1 VNERSQDWQL
11 TDGRV
16 PHGDCSIDLA
26 EGHCSTWEQLDRW
39 IINRIGEASGEDG
52 SAEDK
57 TLHNHYLSFSRWPSK
72 PAPSGARYESKN
84 TTFRLKFY
92 FLAG

>member
-1 VNERSQDWQL
+1 MLQL
-11 TDGRV
+11 PFRRYRL
-16 PHGDCSIDLA
+16 PRHGDCSIDLA

-39 IINRIGEASGEDG
+39 IINPIGEASGEDG

-72 PAPSGARYESKN
+72 PAPSARATNPKTQRSDLN
-84 TTFRLKFY
+84 SIF
-92 FLAG
+92 